1 MSEPSKAPQWGRM
14 SMCFLNQKGGLSSAK
29 AAQANKQKPVNGRMG
44 AAGRSQD
51 SKLRTIISLVQPEGG
66 RAFEDTDRL
75 NRTFHLRGT
84 GDGRSGCTQPP
95 GELIKAC
102 CGQGAGGCTQ
112 LQPCSPPPPPPP
124 ASTGRP
130 GLSGGKQAALVG
142 ACGKT
147 QHGGT
152 VRPAPQC
159 CWAGGTNS
167 PSGPEKNR
175 EGIKAQGEC

>member
-124 ASTGRP
+124 RLHGPPRAFWRQAGCPCGGLWENPARGHGAASPPVLLGR
-130 GLSGGKQAALVG
+130 G
-142 ACGKT
+142 
-147 QHGGT
+147 
-152 VRPAPQC
+152 
-159 CWAGGTNS
+159 N
-167 PSGPEKNR
+167 
-175 EGIKAQGEC
+175 

>member
-1 MSEPSKAPQWGRM
+1 
-14 SMCFLNQKGGLSSAK
+14 MCFLNQKGGLSSAK

-124 ASTGRP
+124 PPRAAQGFLEASRLPLWGPVGKPSTGARCGQPPSAAGP
-130 GLSGGKQAALVG
+130 GELTPPVVLKRTGRESKPRANARTTHLMSAYLSGK
-142 ACGKT
+142 
-147 QHGGT
+147 
-152 VRPAPQC
+152 
-159 CWAGGTNS
+159 
-167 PSGPEKNR
+167 
-175 EGIKAQGEC
+175 